1 MSEPIHVAQILNQ
14 MDSGGIEAV
23 VMNYYRHINKD
34 KVQFDFYFNQESS
47 FPQRDELER
56 YGAKVYFLPSY
67 VNVINYHK
75 KLYWAFK
82 DKKYK
87 IVHAHLNTMSV
98 FPLFAAWRAGVP
110 VRICHN
116 HSTAHQGE
124 GKRTVL
130 KYILRPFNKIFATDY
145 FACGELAGRWM
156 YGDKCFDDGEVTVM
170 QNAIDTKRFQYD
182 DAKRKQIRKE
192 FDISEEAFVIGH
204 VGRFAYQKNHRFMIS
219 VFEKLLQQQENAYML
234 LVGEGELQDE
244 IQCQVEKLGLR
255 ERVIFTGA
263 RQDVNDMY
271 SAMDVFFL
279 PSFYEGVAVVAWEAQ
294 ANGLP
299 IVSSNNV
306 SEEIVCADNISRLNL
321 EEGEDLWI
329 EKLIGARRG
338 KDATVPD
345 IAEVVGK
352 VQNFYL
358 TKG

>member
-130 KYILRPFNKIFATDY
+130 SEHTENGKQHLH
-145 FACGELAGRWM
+145 
-156 YGDKCFDDGEVTVM
+156 TV
-170 QNAIDTKRFQYD
+170 R
-182 DAKRKQIRKE
+182 
-192 FDISEEAFVIGH
+192 
-204 VGRFAYQKNHRFMIS
+204 VGI
-219 VFEKLLQQQENAYML
+219 
-234 LVGEGELQDE
+234 
-244 IQCQVEKLGLR
+244 
-255 ERVIFTGA
+255 
-263 RQDVNDMY
+263 
-271 SAMDVFFL
+271 
-279 PSFYEGVAVVAWEAQ
+279 
-294 ANGLP
+294 
-299 IVSSNNV
+299 
-306 SEEIVCADNISRLNL
+306 
-321 EEGEDLWI
+321 
-329 EKLIGARRG
+329 
-338 KDATVPD
+338 
-345 IAEVVGK
+345 
-352 VQNFYL
+352 
-358 TKG
+358 

>member
-1 MSEPIHVAQILNQ
+1 
-14 MDSGGIEAV
+14 
-23 VMNYYRHINKD
+23 
-34 KVQFDFYFNQESS
+34 
-47 FPQRDELER
+47 
-56 YGAKVYFLPSY
+56 
-67 VNVINYHK
+67 
-75 KLYWAFK
+75 
-82 DKKYK
+82 
-87 IVHAHLNTMSV
+87 
-98 FPLFAAWRAGVP
+98 
-110 VRICHN
+110 
-116 HSTAHQGE
+116 
-124 GKRTVL
+124 
-130 KYILRPFNKIFATDY
+130 
-145 FACGELAGRWM
+145 
-156 YGDKCFDDGEVTVM
+156 
-170 QNAIDTKRFQYD
+170 
-182 DAKRKQIRKE
+182 
-192 FDISEEAFVIGH
+192 
-204 VGRFAYQKNHRFMIS
+204 
-219 VFEKLLQQQENAYML
+219 
-234 LVGEGELQDE
+234 VGEGELQDE

>member
-1 MSEPIHVAQILNQ
+1 
-14 MDSGGIEAV
+14 
-23 VMNYYRHINKD
+23 
-34 KVQFDFYFNQESS
+34 
-47 FPQRDELER
+47 
-56 YGAKVYFLPSY
+56 
-67 VNVINYHK
+67 
-75 KLYWAFK
+75 
-82 DKKYK
+82 
-87 IVHAHLNTMSV
+87 
-98 FPLFAAWRAGVP
+98 
-110 VRICHN
+110 
-116 HSTAHQGE
+116 
-124 GKRTVL
+124 
-130 KYILRPFNKIFATDY
+130 
-145 FACGELAGRWM
+145 M